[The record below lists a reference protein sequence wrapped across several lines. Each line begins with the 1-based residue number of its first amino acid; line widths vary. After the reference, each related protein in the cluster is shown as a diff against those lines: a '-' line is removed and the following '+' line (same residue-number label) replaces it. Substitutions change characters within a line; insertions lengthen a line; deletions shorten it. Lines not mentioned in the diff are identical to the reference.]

1 MDTPPGQPERR
12 NWGILLRHFW
22 GRVALTGDAQ
32 GIAQIVRTRW
42 FKAVHLKSATG
53 QRPRTLTAARKTVRA
68 VTANEQVIRR
78 MLRSRGLSNPISL
91 LEGALGFL
99 EVRCVKTRYEQ
110 RMIARQ
116 CGEASG

>member
-1 MDTPPGQPERR
+1 M
-12 NWGILLRHFW
+12 
-22 GRVALTGDAQ
+22 ALTGDAQ

-53 QRPRTLTAARKTVRA
+53 QRARTLTAARKTVRA